1 MSRTIALLTRESID
15 EVRKKGGTG
24 DWVTNAG
31 RAREYPFVVLVRNRN
46 HPSAPSDTDHG
57 KPFLVG
63 RISGARFSASARNG
77 YPRVFIE
84 IDSYA
89 PLNASNACWSKSQ
102 NPVWYTDLATLG
114 IDENKLEFQ
123 PMLHVGAKQAESVNK
138 DHVLADIKRQIGQ
151 LYNVPGSA
159 VEVTIRL

>member
-1 MSRTIALLTRESID
+1 MSRTIALLTREPVD
-15 EVRKKGGTG
+15 EVLMKGGTG

-89 PLNASNACWSKSQ
+89 PVNASNACWSKSQ

-114 IDENKLEFQ
+114 IDEKELEFR
-123 PMLHVGAKQAESVNK
+123 PMPHTGAKQAKSVNK

-151 LYNVPGSA
+151 LYNVPRSA